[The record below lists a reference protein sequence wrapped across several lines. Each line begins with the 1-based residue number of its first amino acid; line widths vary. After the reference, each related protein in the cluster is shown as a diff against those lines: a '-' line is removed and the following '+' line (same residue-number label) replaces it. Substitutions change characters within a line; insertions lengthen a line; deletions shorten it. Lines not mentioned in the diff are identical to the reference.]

1 MKTKIVLVGKA
12 ASGKDYLKK
21 KLIKQGVQFGISTT
35 TRPPREG
42 EVDGVDY
49 HFVNKN
55 QFLTYVDHG
64 LIVFYQEFNDHYYGI
79 TKEEFEACDAVIL
92 NVEVLNKM
100 STEMRKSL
108 FVIYLNIDILTRME
122 RMKERDLSSK
132 DVNQRIYVDNKQYKE
147 FTDYDL
153 LHYDLSIKIL
163 DWDATFYSDEHGDRL
178 DHSPATLGLQNKLD

>member
-64 LIVFYQEFNDHYYGI
+64 LIVFYQEFNNHYYGI
-79 TKEEFEACDAVIL
+79 TKEEFKACDAVIL
-92 NVEVLNKM
+92 NVEVLSKM

-108 FVIYLNIDILTRME
+108 FVIYLNIDILIRME

-132 DVNQRIYVDNKQYKE
+132 NVNQRIYVDNKQYE
-147 FTDYDL
+147 GFTNYDL
-153 LHYDLSIKIL
+153 MI
-163 DWDATFYSDEHGDRL
+163 TNPNF
-178 DHSPATLGLQNKLD
+178 